1 MGTWQ
6 GALGLQEGNLA
17 WLRHEAFGLEVA
29 NHLGAFAGG
38 EFAVDVDEALAVGLE
53 DGDDL
58 LAVVDLELGDKFAVN
73 RRVASGQKK
82 AVGIALAPG
91 QNIEDLFLVADLFPP
106 EPVETSGKTRQQHGR
121 HDANRDAKEPNIRVR
136 YTNSGGCVH
145 MLISITQLC
154 GKSKRT

>member
-58 LAVVDLELGDKFAVN
+58 LAVVDLELGDEFAVGGGIASGEEEVFG
-73 RRVASGQKK
+73 VASG
-82 AVGIALAPG
+82 VGDGGEKLFVEAALLA
-91 QNIEDLFLVADLFPP
+91 A
-106 EPVETSGKTRQQHGR
+106 EPVEAADEDGDGNSRGHSGSQGEEKQIIRSEAGDGSGIHTDIRIPQRGR
-121 HDANRDAKEPNIRVR
+121 
-136 YTNSGGCVH
+136 
-145 MLISITQLC
+145 M
-154 GKSKRT
+154 SK